1 MAKYSTN
8 NQAIWSHCLEAK
20 NKYLRE
26 RDICMERTRERE
38 RDLWPH
44 QRCKV
49 SHQLK
54 KVERKD
60 QRLMGGER
68 EYVSMCLCDR
78 ERVCV
83 TDDG

>member
-38 RDLWPH
+38 RERDLWPH

-68 EYVSMCLCDR
+68 ERVRLNVSL
-78 ERVCV
+78 
-83 TDDG
+83 